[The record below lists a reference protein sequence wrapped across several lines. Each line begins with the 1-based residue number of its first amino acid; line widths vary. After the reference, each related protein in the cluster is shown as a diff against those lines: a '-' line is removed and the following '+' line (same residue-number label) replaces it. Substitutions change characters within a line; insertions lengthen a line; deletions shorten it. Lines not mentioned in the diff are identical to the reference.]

1 MRIFPHWMT
10 KNGGRLGDLTL
21 LIAAVGFSLAILIGV
36 FGTATHHPSR
46 PRVWKSTRHVSALHK
61 IDSAR
66 GVPIA
71 GVGG

>member
-10 KNGGRLGDLTL
+10 KNGGRLGDLAV

-46 PRVWKSTRHVSALHK
+46 PPAWKTMRHVSVLHK
-61 IDSAR
+61 IDGAW
-66 GVPIA
+66 
-71 GVGG
+71 GGPDRWLGG